1 MKKIFL
7 LSFLAVLAFFSTA
20 QTNLSDIIN
29 IYASVTDI
37 DSCTGTL
44 TVEKS
49 TGFTT
54 GMDIILIQMKGAVI
68 NTTNT
73 ANFGTISDL
82 RSAGLYERAT
92 IQAITGNQ
100 IVLVNKLR
108 NNYNTDGKVQIVSL
122 PSYSNARI
130 DSTLTATEWDGAK
143 GGVLA
148 LEVTDTLTFN
158 ADIEVSGKGFRG
170 GIADIEQENDCSF
183 LNPQND
189 YSYGLNNWRGAA
201 KGEGIAEFIIG
212 KEAGRGAQAT
222 GGGGGNDHNAGGGG
236 GANAGAGGKGGNNNE
251 PDILGCDGN
260 FPGIGGKPVA
270 DTENRIFLGGGGG
283 AGHENNEQ
291 AGDGGNGGGIVL
303 LIAKNI
309 VGNDFKVIA
318 DGVNP
323 PVINGDGAGGGGAG
337 GTVILQVENLV
348 SPILVQALGGDGG
361 SVDNQ
366 NQPRCQ
372 GPGGGGS
379 GGKLLAPELLPIS
392 YFLSRGEAGLSTN
405 STSCNNGTN
414 GAQPGDDG
422 FFEPF
427 GGVPQSDLA
436 NIEPAILSQPRNLIA
451 CINQSFTISVVTSGN
466 DLQYQWQVD
475 KGDGAGF
482 QNIPESGIYSG
493 TQTNE
498 LFISNA
504 LPEMAD
510 YTFQLLISSDC
521 YPMLSTAPIPLTL
534 QAAPTAAFDYT
545 IQDNSVLFNNTSSDA
560 DTYFWDFG
568 DGQTSEVENPDHVFS
583 QYGNYIVT
591 LNAIN
596 DCDTVTFSQMINLL
610 NEPTANFSANPA
622 QGCQPLTVTF
632 DNTSSPNATSF
643 TWLFP
648 GGTPAFSTQKNPTIV
663 YNTSG
668 KYAVTL
674 IASNSSGIDTLRLDS
689 FIVVNQMPTANFT
702 ASVDGL
708 TLTLTNTSTNG
719 ATYNWNFGDNATST
733 NFNPSHTYTAPG
745 NYVITLTVTNNCGN
759 ASFMQNVSIGA
770 APQALFTVNRAN
782 GCAPHLVN
790 FSDASTGIYAS
801 RRWEFP
807 GGNPATSTEA
817 NPRVVYSAV
826 GQYDVRLIVTGTLG
840 SDTLQNIAF
849 INVLASPTPSFS
861 YTTNGTTVTFNNTST
876 NAQSY
881 QWTFGDGQTST
892 QQNPVHNFA
901 TGGVYTV
908 TLNASN
914 AYCGRSTS
922 QTIAVG
928 LSSVDDLRESGII
941 ISPNPSKNQL
951 FINAEAINYHLQYQ
965 LYKLQGQLLQTGDFI
980 GKMELNLSAFANGMY
995 LLQLQS
1001 EDKIWV
1007 AKIVKQ

>member
-7 LSFLAVLAFFSTA
+7 LSLLGVLTFFSTA
-20 QTNLSDIIN
+20 QTTLSDIIN

-49 TGFTT
+49 TGFTVS
-54 GMDIILIQMKGAVI
+54 MDIILIQMKGAVI
-68 NTTNT
+68 NTSNT
-73 ANFGTISDL
+73 ANFGTISNL
-82 RSAGLYERAT
+82 RNAGLYERAK
-92 IQAITGNQ
+92 IQAINGNQ
-100 IVLVNKLR
+100 IILANKLR
-108 NNYNTDGKVQIVSL
+108 NNYNTDGKVQMVSL
-122 PSYSNARI
+122 PSYANARI
-130 DSTLTATEWDGAK
+130 DSTLTAPEWDGAK

-170 GIADIEQENDCSF
+170 GIADIEQENDCRF

-189 YSYGLNNWRGAA
+189 YFYGLNNWRGAA
-201 KGEGIAEFIIG
+201 KGEGVAEFIAG

-251 PDILGCDGN
+251 PDFLGCDGN
-260 FPGIGGKPVA
+260 FPGIGGKMIS
-270 DTENRIFLGGGGG
+270 DTENRISLGGGGG
-283 AGHENNEQ
+283 AGHENNDQ

-309 VGNDFKVIA
+309 VGNDFKIIA
-318 DGVNP
+318 DGVSP

-337 GTVILQVENLV
+337 GTVILQVENLL

-361 SVDNQ
+361 MVDNQ
-366 NQPRCQ
+366 NLPRCQ

-392 YFLSRGEAGLSTN
+392 YLLSRGEAGMSTN

-414 GAQPGDDG
+414 GAQPGNDG

-427 GGVPQSDLA
+427 GGIPQSDLA
-436 NIEPAILSQPRNLIA
+436 NIEPAILSQPRDLKA
-451 CINQSFTISVVTSGN
+451 CINESFTISVVTSGN

-475 KGDGAGF
+475 KGDSAGF
-482 QNIPESGIYSG
+482 QNIPESGMYSG
-493 TQTNE
+493 TQTTE
-498 LFISNA
+498 LFIGSA
-504 LPEMAD
+504 LPEIED
-510 YTFQLLISSDC
+510 YTFQLLVSSDC
-521 YPMLSTAPIPLTL
+521 YPMLSTAPIFLTL
-534 QAAPTAAFDYT
+534 QTAPTATFDYT
-545 IQDNSVLFNNTSSDA
+545 IQGNRVLFNNTSSDA
-560 DTYFWDFG
+560 DTYIWDFG
-568 DGQTSEVENPDHVFS
+568 DGQTSEVESPDHTFS
-583 QYGNYIVT
+583 QYGNYTVT

-596 DCDTVTFSQMINLL
+596 DCDTVTFSQIINLL
-610 NEPTANFSANPA
+610 NEPTANFSVDSM

-632 DNTSSPNATSF
+632 DNSSSPNATSF
-643 TWLFP
+643 TWLLP

-663 YNTSG
+663 YNTPG
-668 KYAVTL
+668 KYTVTL
-674 IASNSSGIDTLRLDS
+674 IASNASGMDTLRLDS
-689 FIVVNQMPTANFT
+689 FIVVNQLPSAAFT
-702 ASVDGL
+702 AVVNDL
-708 TLTLTNTSTNG
+708 TVNLTNTSTSG
-719 ATYNWNFGDNATST
+719 VTYNWNFGDNTIST
-733 NFNPSHTYTAPG
+733 GFNPNHTYTNPG
-745 NYVITLTVTNNCGN
+745 NYVITLTVMNDCGD
-759 ASFMQNVSIGA
+759 ATFMQNISIGA

-790 FSDASTGIYAS
+790 FTDASTGIYVS

-826 GQYDVRLIVTGTLG
+826 GQYDVRLIVTGALG
-840 SDTLQNIAF
+840 SDTLQNIAV
-849 INVLASPTPSFS
+849 INVLASPAPSFS
-861 YTTNGTTVTFNNTST
+861 YTTDVTTITFNNTST

-892 QQNPVHNFA
+892 QQNPVHNFVA
-901 TGGVYTV
+901 GGIYTV

-928 LSSVDDLRESGII
+928 LSSLDDLRESGIVI
-941 ISPNPSKNQL
+941 APNPTQNQL
-951 FINAEAINYHLQYQ
+951 FINAEILQQRLQYQ
-965 LYKLQGQLLQTGDFI
+965 MHNLQGQLLQTGNFI
-980 GKMELNLSAFANGMY
+980 GKTELDLSAFANGMY
-995 LLQLQS
+995 LLQLKS
-1001 EDKIWV
+1001 ADKIWV
-1007 AKIVKQ
+1007 AKVVKQ